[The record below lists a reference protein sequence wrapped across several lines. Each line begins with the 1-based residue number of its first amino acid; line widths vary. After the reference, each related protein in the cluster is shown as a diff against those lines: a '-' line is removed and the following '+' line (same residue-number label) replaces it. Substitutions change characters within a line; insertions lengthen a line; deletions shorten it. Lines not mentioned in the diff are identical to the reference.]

1 MKGLTGCGKGVREES
16 KGSEVGG
23 SALWM
28 EGVDGLTMTARRVV
42 EAPRNRGCSQESAN
56 CLLRLLGFQTP
67 LLREWVSSGARCS
80 QVSPRK
86 AVMAVL

>member
-23 SALWM
+23 SALRM

-42 EAPRNRGCSQESAN
+42 EAPRNRRMQA
-56 CLLRLLGFQTP
+56 RLP
-67 LLREWVSSGARCS
+67 WAIRARS
-80 QVSPRK
+80 EG
-86 AVMAVL
+86 

>member
-28 EGVDGLTMTARRVV
+28 EEVDGLTMTTRGVV
-42 EAPRNRGCSQESAN
+42 GAPRNRGMQT
-56 CLLRLLGFQTP
+56 RLP
-67 LLREWVSSGARCS
+67 WAMRARS
-80 QVSPRK
+80 EG
-86 AVMAVL
+86 

>member
-23 SALWM
+23 SALRM

-42 EAPRNRGCSQESAN
+42 EAPRIRYVQAH
-56 CLLRLLGFQTP
+56 LPWAMR
-67 LLREWVSSGARCS
+67 ARS
-80 QVSPRK
+80 EG
-86 AVMAVL
+86 

>member
-23 SALWM
+23 SALRM

-42 EAPRNRGCSQESAN
+42 EAPRNRDM
-56 CLLRLLGFQTP
+56 QTHLP
-67 LLREWVSSGARCS
+67 WVIRAPIEG
-80 QVSPRK
+80 
-86 AVMAVL
+86 

>member
-1 MKGLTGCGKGVREES
+1 MEGLTGCGKGVREES

-42 EAPRNRGCSQESAN
+42 EAP
-56 CLLRLLGFQTP
+56 
-67 LLREWVSSGARCS
+67 
-80 QVSPRK
+80 
-86 AVMAVL
+86 

>member
-23 SALWM
+23 SALRM

-42 EAPRNRGCSQESAN
+42 EAPRIRCVQTRLPWPSALEAKAKKRNFLSQRG
-56 CLLRLLGFQTP
+56 
-67 LLREWVSSGARCS
+67 
-80 QVSPRK
+80 
-86 AVMAVL
+86 

>member
-16 KGSEVGG
+16 KGSEVGD

-42 EAPRNRGCSQESAN
+42 EAPRIRCCVQAH
-56 CLLRLLGFQTP
+56 LPWAIR
-67 LLREWVSSGARCS
+67 ARS
-80 QVSPRK
+80 EG
-86 AVMAVL
+86 

>member
-16 KGSEVGG
+16 KGSEVGD

-42 EAPRNRGCSQESAN
+42 EAPRIRCVQAH
-56 CLLRLLGFQTP
+56 LPWAIR
-67 LLREWVSSGARCS
+67 ARS
-80 QVSPRK
+80 EG
-86 AVMAVL
+86 

>member
-23 SALWM
+23 SALRM

-42 EAPRNRGCSQESAN
+42 EAPRNRDMQA
-56 CLLRLLGFQTP
+56 RLSWAIRVPIEG
-67 LLREWVSSGARCS
+67 
-80 QVSPRK
+80 
-86 AVMAVL
+86 